1 MRPLDIRIYK
11 TELRQAARVRRA
23 SMPPTAKAAADK
35 AVENNVRRLYQ
46 YRGATTIMVY
56 VSTDIEINTRGII
69 ENAWADGKKVAVPR
83 CIPDTREMQFHYI
96 TSFDDLSP
104 GTFSVLEPDESLPVV
119 ENFNGCLM
127 LVPGFVYDRYGYRLG
142 YGKGYY
148 DRYISRF
155 TGVTVGVCY
164 EHEVTYRLQ
173 HGRYD
178 RSVGTILTE
187 KRIRKSVV
195 YAAKRKNFGGYYER

>member
-11 TELRQAARVRRA
+11 TELRQAARARRA
-23 SMPPTAKAAADK
+23 AMPPEVKAAADK

-46 YRGATTIMVY
+46 YRGAGTIMVY
-56 VSTDIEINTRGII
+56 VSTAIEISTRGII
-69 ENAWADGKKVAVPR
+69 ENAWADGKKVAVPC
-83 CIPDTREMQFHYI
+83 CIPGTREMQFHYI
-96 TSFDDLSP
+96 TSFDELAP
-104 GTFSVLEPDESLPVV
+104 GTFSVLEPDEHLPVV
-119 ENFNGCLM
+119 ENFNRCLM
-127 LVPGFVYDRYGYRLG
+127 LVPGFVYDRFGYRLG

-155 TGVTVGVCY
+155 TGVTVGLCY

-173 HGRYD
+173 HGRFD
-178 RSVGTILTE
+178 RPVGTILTE

-195 YAAKRKNFGGYYER
+195 YTAKRKFFGGYHER

>member
-11 TELRQAARVRRA
+11 TELRQAARARR
-23 SMPPTAKAAADK
+23 TAMSPAAKTAADK

-46 YRGATTIMVY
+46 YRGAETLMVY
-56 VSTDIEINTRGII
+56 VSTPIEISTRGII
-69 ENAWADGKKVAVPR
+69 QNAWADGKRVAVPR

-96 TSFDDLSP
+96 TSFEDLAP
-104 GTFSVLEPDESLPVV
+104 GTFSVLEPDENLPVV
-119 ENFNGCLM
+119 ENFNRCLM
-127 LVPGFVYDRYGYRLG
+127 LVPGFVYDRFGYRLG

-155 TGVTVGVCY
+155 TGVTVGLCY

-178 RSVGTILTE
+178 RPVGTILTE

-195 YAAKRKNFGGYYER
+195 YTAKRKIFGGYHER

>member
-1 MRPLDIRIYK
+1 MRPLDIRIYQ
-11 TELRQAARVRRA
+11 TELRQAARARRA
-23 SMPPTAKAAADK
+23 AMPPEVKAAADK

-46 YRGATTIMVY
+46 YRGAGTIMVY
-56 VSTDIEINTRGII
+56 VSTAIEISTRGII

-83 CIPDTREMQFHYI
+83 CIPGTREMQFHYI
-96 TSFDDLSP
+96 TSFDELAP
-104 GTFSVLEPDESLPVV
+104 GTFSVLEPDEHLPVV
-119 ENFNGCLM
+119 ENFNRCLM
-127 LVPGFVYDRYGYRLG
+127 LVPGFVYDRFGYRLG

-155 TGVTVGVCY
+155 TGVTVGLCY

-173 HGRYD
+173 HGRFD
-178 RSVGTILTE
+178 RPVGTILTE

-195 YAAKRKNFGGYYER
+195 YTAKRKFFGGYHER

>member
-11 TELRQAARVRRA
+11 TELRQAARTRRA
-23 SMPPTAKAAADK
+23 AMPPAVKAVADK
-35 AVENNVRRLYQ
+35 SVETNVRRLYQ
-46 YRGATTIMVY
+46 YRNAGTIMVY

-69 ENAWADGKKVAVPR
+69 TNAWADGKKVAVPR
-83 CIPDTREMQFHYI
+83 CIPGTREMQFHYI
-96 TSFDDLSP
+96 TSFNDLAP
-104 GTFSVLEPDESLPVV
+104 GTFSVLEPDAQLPVV
-119 ENFNGCLM
+119 ASFNGCLM

-155 TGVTVGVCY
+155 TGVTVGICY
-164 EHEVTYRLQ
+164 ETEVTYRLQ

-178 RSVGTILTE
+178 RPVGTILTE
-187 KRIRKSVV
+187 KRIRKSMV
-195 YAAKRKNFGGYYER
+195 YAAGRKNFGGYHER